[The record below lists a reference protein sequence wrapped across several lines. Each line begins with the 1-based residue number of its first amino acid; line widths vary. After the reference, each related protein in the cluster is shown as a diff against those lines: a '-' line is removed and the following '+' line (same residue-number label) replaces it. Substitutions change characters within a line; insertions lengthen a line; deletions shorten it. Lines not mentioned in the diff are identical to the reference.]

1 MKFVTQ
7 AHYPNSNP
15 NQFRVMVDTSCVNQD
30 GKHPIYYVRDDAVI
44 CDLWGNPL
52 PSSILK
58 RDRIELGNLSTPYT
72 SVCWHCWRHNGRR
85 VIISAMFCR
94 RSENPHM
101 GYHCPECGHD
111 LTEYYNPKGAIVVP
125 FPK

>member
-15 NQFRVMVDTSCVNQD
+15 HTFTCVVDTTQIMPD
-30 GKHPIYYVRDDAVI
+30 GKHPIYFVRRDLTI
-44 CDLWGNPL
+44 CDLWGNPIPQTTL
-52 PSSILK
+52 TQN
-58 RDRIELGNLSTPYT
+58 RVELGNLYTPYT
-72 SVCWHCWRHNGRR
+72 SVCWWCWRHKGRR
-85 VIISAMFCR
+85 VLISAMFCR

-101 GYHCPECGHD
+101 GYHCTECGHD